1 MIEALRHISLWFILA
16 VQYLKIFLIFWSN
29 KLAVHK
35 GVLLQYDVC
44 GKDCRCGDYP
54 KGHIRAVHEGVAGT
68 VLFVGGTLEERS
80 TVKCI

>member
-1 MIEALRHISLWFILA
+1 MF
-16 VQYLKIFLIFWSN
+16 
-29 KLAVHK
+29 AVHK
-35 GVLLQYDVC
+35 GVLLQCDVC